1 MGTMIRVFIE
11 LRMEVWF
18 MKKTG
23 KKLAT
28 HYRIPVQSAYYH
40 GEGHWFWNLQRF
52 PAAYFDDHGYVLFET
67 EKDYVESVYLSISSK
82 NTNVRG
88 GATIANMPGYH
99 KLEPP
104 PALL

>member
-1 MGTMIRVFIE
+1 
-11 LRMEVWF
+11 

-28 HYRIPVQSAYYH
+28 HYKIPVQNTYYH
-40 GEGHWFWNLQRF
+40 GVGHWFWNLQRF
-52 PAAYFDDHGYVLFET
+52 PAAYFDDHGYVLFRT

-88 GATIANMPGYH
+88 GATIADMPGYQ

-104 PALL
+104 PVLL